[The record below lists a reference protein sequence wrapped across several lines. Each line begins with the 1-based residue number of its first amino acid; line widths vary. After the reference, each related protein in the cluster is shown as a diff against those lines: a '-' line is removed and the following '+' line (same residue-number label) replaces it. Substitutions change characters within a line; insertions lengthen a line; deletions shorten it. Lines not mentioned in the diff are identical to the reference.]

1 MTDGIGRIGS
11 GSSSGVNSWYLKR
24 EPDKED
30 INQQNAQAQAQT
42 SYSKEDID
50 ESKVWAFMANNSAFN
65 GVVAPEKT
73 RSFDGVGDVDA
84 GLAERMEDW
93 MAKFEEF
100 YAIIEEE
107 VGSELAPAVMDLVMD
122 KLMGMA

>member
-11 GSSSGVNSWYLKR
+11 GNSSGVNSWYLRR
-24 EPDKED
+24 EPNKED
-30 INQQNAQAQAQT
+30 VDQQNAQAQVQT
-42 SYSKEDID
+42 SFTKEDID

-65 GVVAPEKT
+65 GVVTPAKT
-73 RSFDGVGDVDA
+73 RGVSEVSNADSGIE
-84 GLAERMEDW
+84 ERMEDW
-93 MAKFEEF
+93 MSKFEEF

-107 VGSELAPAVMDLVMD
+107 VGSALAPAVMDLVMD